1 MNKLD
6 NEDFKDKISDIASDI
21 DDLDYRIEKNEWN
34 IYELETKNIEK
45 EQYEIFF
52 SLTTIKKYIIDLKN
66 YQKTQSNCFPTSSK
80 EFINYFNR
88 FKKFECKDKDF
99 DSKMIKYSDLD
110 DLDLIS
116 NIIANQGRSGFNFL
130 QTVDKLIEL
139 NKPVLLFYGIEHL
152 SAFFFNM
159 HVNFT
164 HSNQWEKS
172 IKKSKSRVIRNH
184 GLGPNEFEDIK
195 ISNSGNVIEILLSKK
210 ISLKKIGLSSRF
222 FSIFN
227 PQLLEHFNNQEKI
240 SLQDLLMNFF
250 VLQRSSDIT
259 GNDYISIPKEIKD
272 KFIDH
277 FDSSTAE
284 ISLGSATLTIYL
296 ISFLFAYLSRYRM
309 YLWKELLTNNKKN
322 VSFFVKFILNYC
334 KDYFINF
341 LFHRLKDYEER
352 NDFLIYREISPND
365 FF

>member
-6 NEDFKDKISDIASDI
+6 DEDFESRFSDIESNV
-21 DDLDYRIEKNEWN
+21 DDLEDKIEKNEWD
-34 IYELETKNIEK
+34 IYELENKNIEQ

-52 SLTTIKKYIIDLKN
+52 SPTTIKKYINDLKN
-66 YQKTQSNCFPTSSK
+66 YQKTRIEYYPTTSK
-80 EFINYFNR
+80 NFMNYFSR
-88 FKKFECKDKDF
+88 FKKFECDGMNFDF
-99 DSKMIKYSDLD
+99 KTIKYSDLD

-116 NIIANQGRSGFNFL
+116 TIIANQGRSGFNFL
-130 QTVDKLIEL
+130 QMVDDIIEL

-159 HVNFT
+159 HFNFT
-164 HSNQWEKS
+164 HHNQWENS

-195 ISNSGNVIEILLSKK
+195 ISSTDNVIEILLNKK
-210 ISLKKIGLSSRF
+210 ISLKNIGLSSRF
-222 FSIFN
+222 FSIFKPN
-227 PQLLEHFNNQEKI
+227 LLKHFNNQKKI

-250 VLQRSSDIT
+250 LLQRSSDST

-272 KFIDH
+272 KFKDQ

-309 YLWKELLTNNKKN
+309 YLWKELLTNDEKN
-322 VSFFVKFILNYC
+322 VNFFVKFILKYS
-334 KDYFINF
+334 KDYFIKF
-341 LFHRLKDYEER
+341 LFHRLKDYEKR
-352 NDFLIYREISPND
+352 KDNFIRRVISPKD

>member
-1 MNKLD
+1 MD
-6 NEDFKDKISDIASDI
+6 DEDFEYRISDIESNV
-21 DDLDYRIEKNEWN
+21 DDLDYRIEQNEWN
-34 IYELETKNIEK
+34 LYELETKNIEK

-52 SLTTIKKYIIDLKN
+52 SPTTIKKYIIDLKK
-66 YQKTQSNCFPTSSK
+66 YQETKRKFFPTSEK
-80 EFINYFNR
+80 EFKKYFDR
-88 FKKFECKDKDF
+88 FEKFKCMCKDF
-99 DSKMIKYSDLD
+99 SSEMIKYSDLD
-110 DLDLIS
+110 DFDILS

-130 QTVDKLIEL
+130 QTVDKIIEL
-139 NKPVLLFYGIEHL
+139 NKPVLLFYGFEHL

-159 HVNFT
+159 HFNFT
-164 HSNQWEKS
+164 HCNQWEKS

-195 ISNSGNVIEILLSKK
+195 ISNSGNIIEILLSKK

-227 PQLLEHFNNQEKI
+227 PELLEFFNNQEKI

-250 VLQRSSDIT
+250 VLQRSSDRT
-259 GNDYISIPKEIKD
+259 GNDYISIPKKIKD
-272 KFIDH
+272 KFKDH

-309 YLWKELLTNNKKN
+309 YLWKELLTNNEKN
-322 VSFFVKFILNYC
+322 VNFFVKFILKYS
-334 KDYFINF
+334 KDYFIRF

-352 NDFLIYREISPND
+352 NDDLIPYKFTPLTI
-365 FF
+365 